1 MCESYLS
8 GVILQ
13 EQGAENINEE
23 LLVWIKLLLKAGNP
37 NFLKAYYNCVCVCVR
52 ERERDRERERQRE
65 RERERPTLDHKT
77 SLKCTFF

>member
-13 EQGAENINEE
+13 EKGAENINEE

-37 NFLKAYYNCVCVCVR
+37 
-52 ERERDRERERQRE
+52 
-65 RERERPTLDHKT
+65 
-77 SLKCTFF
+77 TFFKGLL

>member
-13 EQGAENINEE
+13 EKGAENINEE

-37 NFLKAYYNCVCVCVR
+37 IFLKAYCVCVC
-52 ERERDRERERQRE
+52 ERE
-65 RERERPTLDHKT
+65 RERERQTHTHTQLLSVNFSKLRFIYQ
-77 SLKCTFF
+77 LKSE